1 MIAFLTLELRIEH
14 AQSLKDKRQVVR
26 SLKDRLRAHFN
37 VAVAELDSNGLWNRA
52 TLGVVSVSDSRDY
65 LDGLMKNVERHALRI
80 ANNGGAEVA
89 YSFVLVRGTVVE
101 RRGQKYHRERLGE
114 ALREEI
120 ETIVEGEL
128 GDPRIGLVSVSQVA
142 LAEDARSAQVFVA
155 VEGDEDETLRTMQ
168 GLMAAVGFIRREV
181 GERLQLRHP
190 PELFFHL
197 DRSEQYGARIDEL
210 LKRTRK
216 VK

>member
-1 MIAFLTLELRIEH
+1 M
-14 AQSLKDKRQVVR
+14 
-26 SLKDRLRAHFN
+26 
-37 VAVAELDSNGLWNRA
+37 
-52 TLGVVSVSDSRDY
+52 
-65 LDGLMKNVERHALRI
+65 
-80 ANNGGAEVA
+80 
-89 YSFVLVRGTVVE
+89 E
-101 RRGQKYHRERLGE
+101 RRGRKYHRERLGE

-142 LAEDARSAQVFVA
+142 LAEDARSARVFVA
-155 VEGDEDETLRTMQ
+155 IEGDEDETLRTMQ
-168 GLMAAVGFIRREV
+168 GLTAAVGFIRREV

-197 DRSEQYGARIDEL
+197 DRSEEYGARIDEL